1 MAENSSAEQTEE
13 PTARKLRN
21 AREEG
26 QVARST
32 ELPAAAVT
40 IGAVLVMFMMGGY
53 WMKQVAEIFASGFK
67 FDRKTLDNPDL
78 MVTTFAHHL
87 GQSFLL
93 IVPVLMVTAI
103 LAILSSGATGGYLF
117 SLKSILP
124 NFGKLSIMSG
134 IGRMFGARAAI
145 ELLKAILKFSLV
157 ATVLWALVSRQMD
170 KMMQLGQMAVEPALT
185 AAGWMI
191 AESALWLS
199 LSLLVIAL
207 IDAPYQRYS
216 FMKRMRMTKQEVKD
230 EMKDMEGRPEV
241 KQQIRKRQREMANNR
256 MIQKVK
262 DADVVITNQSTLQ
275 WHCRMTL
282 LVMAPPFCWPKAQT
296 TWRRAFGKRRKNMAS
311 KCLRRRLWRVH
322 FISAPRLITPC
333 LSLCTWQL
341 RKSLPIFS
349 AWPMSVLGL
358 NPCPSQAPKYL
369 HQCSLMPT
377 VNWSIDELL
386 QLRKSGSR

>member
-1 MAENSSAEQTEE
+1 MAEESGSEKTED

-21 AREEG
+21 ARDEG
-26 QVARST
+26 QVARSV

-53 WMKQVAEIFASGFK
+53 WMKQMAEIFASGFK

-78 MVTTFAHHL
+78 MVTAFAHHL

-93 IVPVLMVTAI
+93 IVPVLMVTAV

-124 NFGKLSIMSG
+124 NFGKLSVLSG
-134 IGRMFGARAAI
+134 IGRMFGARAAV
-145 ELLKAILKFSLV
+145 ELIKSILKFTLV
-157 ATVLWALVSRQMD
+157 ASVLWALVSRQMD
-170 KMMQLGQMAVEPALT
+170 QMMQLGQMAVEPALA

-207 IDAPYQRYS
+207 IDAPYQKYT
-216 FMKRMRMTKQEVKD
+216 FIKKMRMTKQEVKD

-241 KQQIRKRQREMANNR
+241 KQQIRRRQREMANNR

-262 DADVVITNQSTLQ
+262 DADVVITNPEHFAVALSYDPTGDGAP
-275 WHCRMTL
+275 L
-282 LVMAPPFCWPKAQT
+282 LLAKGSDHMAARIREEAKLHGVEMFQAPPLARALYFSTEVNYPVPESLYLAVAQVIAYVFSLADVRPGVEPMQKPKPKVPASMQFD
-296 TWRRAFGKRRKNMAS
+296 ANGK
-311 KCLRRRLWRVH
+311 L
-322 FISAPRLITPC
+322 
-333 LSLCTWQL
+333 
-341 RKSLPIFS
+341 
-349 AWPMSVLGL
+349 MS
-358 NPCPSQAPKYL
+358 P
-369 HQCSLMPT
+369 
-377 VNWSIDELL
+377 
-386 QLRKSGSR
+386 